1 MENPEKRKSHT
12 TPPIQYINSLGEIV
26 TNVKNEHENL
36 PYIGAPYVSAAN
48 SNNNNTC
55 TVRINEL
62 QSSRNS
68 VPVSKS
74 NINTPITP
82 TLNESGSFRKKKIL
96 PEQTSNN
103 FIRANT
109 TKIKNSPKSDGSSY
123 CRTRSSTVRYRKTS
137 NNTDNNSCEPDP
149 DVNKEKE
156 KGARKSF
163 RNNRDRMSILRK
175 NTIKNKSETNTT
187 EDKNT
192 PRLSKDVLVKKL
204 SKKQKSYKSIQSI
217 INDPTLVTYNFNT
230 SSLNQNKINNDSKQP
245 IQSIQMNASIKA
257 PLNDVINKAQ
267 IVRHPSYNS
276 HKSQSMTSAVLGS
289 EYSFSNDLN
298 PDSTLQSI
306 PIELQDRTNQV
317 VTVKEVHPSYDEE
330 FTEGSGDLN
339 FLKQCLKCCRKN
351 CCTLNTVMQKVY
363 FISVITFIYL
373 RKFRNF

>member
-1 MENPEKRKSHT
+1 M
-12 TPPIQYINSLGEIV
+12 G
-26 TNVKNEHENL
+26 
-36 PYIGAPYVSAAN
+36 
-48 SNNNNTC
+48 
-55 TVRINEL
+55 
-62 QSSRNS
+62 
-68 VPVSKS
+68 
-74 NINTPITP
+74 
-82 TLNESGSFRKKKIL
+82 
-96 PEQTSNN
+96 
-103 FIRANT
+103 
-109 TKIKNSPKSDGSSY
+109 
-123 CRTRSSTVRYRKTS
+123 
-137 NNTDNNSCEPDP
+137 
-149 DVNKEKE
+149 
-156 KGARKSF
+156 
-163 RNNRDRMSILRK
+163 
-175 NTIKNKSETNTT
+175 
-187 EDKNT
+187 
-192 PRLSKDVLVKKL
+192 
-204 SKKQKSYKSIQSI
+204 
-217 INDPTLVTYNFNT
+217 YNFNT

-373 RKFRNF
+373 MIGGLVFSSIEKPQELQVCKDSLDNLKQNFPIYINRIHYNHSVRAFENLTREITSLVQNGIQFHPRYNISGNDTWEFEIDCPNDWNFISSVFFSSTVITTIGYGERSPKTNSGQIFCIFYF